1 MPVYRNRPSK
11 DPGTHM
17 WRYLSL
23 DAVIETVRDRKL
35 RFTRVDKFPDP
46 FEGSV
51 PKQTIDDQVML
62 FGGAYHMLTSV
73 AAWHPSGAMSL
84 PEREDPWE
92 RMTRLRRA
100 KTRSTHACCWAAG
113 HESEALW
120 RLFCKPPGKGV
131 ALRTTLAQLEKSVA
145 PHDLYISPI
154 NYRPYYEGPTFDDD
168 LDPFMNKRQGF
179 SAENEVRLLKVD
191 DAQFGALMSEPP
203 PTTAELPAYLYLD
216 WPAADTIVE
225 IVLSP
230 YAEESF
236 EQAARAG
243 IEAVDASLRGRVIL
257 SVLNPRRYAP
267 GF

>member
-1 MPVYRNRPSK
+1 MPVYRNRPSM

-23 DAVIETVRDRKL
+23 DAVIETVRDWKL
-35 RFTRVDKFPDP
+35 RFTRVDKFRDS

-51 PKQTIDDQVML
+51 PKQTRDDQVVL

-92 RMTRLRRA
+92 RTTRLRHA
-100 KTRSTHACCWAAG
+100 KRRSTYACCWAAG
-113 HESEALW
+113 DESEPLW
-120 RLFCKPPGKGV
+120 RLYCEPGKGV
-131 ALRTTLAQLEKSVA
+131 ALRTTMAQLEKSVA

-154 NYRPYYEGPTFDDD
+154 KYRPYREGPSFDDD
-168 LDPFMNKRQGF
+168 LDPFMNKRQEF

-191 DAQFGALMSEPP
+191 DAQFGALMSKPP
-203 PTTAELPAYLYLD
+203 PTTAELPEHLYLD
-216 WPAADTIVE
+216 WQAADTIVE

-230 YAEESF
+230 DAEESF

-243 IEAVDASLRGRVIL
+243 IEAVDASLRDRVIL
-257 SVLNPRRYAP
+257 SVLNPRRYPP